1 MSDLNRKYR
10 VLFVDD
16 EPRVTSALT
25 AIFRREY
32 KVSIA
37 NSGADALA
45 LMESTQFDVIVSDQ
59 RMPKMLGNELLA
71 QVSKLYPQTMRILLT
86 GFMDKQAIVDS
97 INEGEVYRF
106 INKPWRNDEMREV
119 IAEAALASE
128 IPVIPVGLATGELA
142 NTDAAILDVNTQ
154 TKVDNATQSNGT
166 APQATTQAA
175 AQVTQD
181 LGDHALLMMEQAKDI
196 RHQIRRFCSDRS
208 IMIYGTQNIEQAV
221 AAATSRENIGVAV
234 IELSQNTETALQTI
248 NLLKQ
253 ARPEVITIA
262 LTEEYD
268 AHTAVDL
275 INQGQVFKYLAKPI
289 DLGGFENA
297 IQNAFV
303 RHNFLKKHKAAQ
315 KRYKVEK
322 TKGTVVSGIQ
332 KMFDRLV
339 RSPGRATT

>member
-1 MSDLNRKYR
+1 MSDFNRKYR

-16 EPRVTSALT
+16 EPRVTSALK

-32 KVSIA
+32 TVSVA

-45 LMESTQFDVIVSDQ
+45 LMAKSKFDVVVSDQ

-71 QVSKLYPQTMRILLT
+71 QISQRYPQTMRILLT

-119 IAEAALASE
+119 IAEAALASD
-128 IPVIPVGLATGELA
+128 IPVIPMGAT
-142 NTDAAILDVNTQ
+142 AINEQPIQ
-154 TKVDNATQSNGT
+154 TTPESAQ
-166 APQATTQAA
+166 QATIAEPAQIAAQAA
-175 AQVTQD
+175 AAKITQN
-181 LGDHALLMMEQAKDI
+181 LGDHALLMMEEAKDI
-196 RHQIRRFCSDRS
+196 RHQIRKFCSDRS

-234 IELSQNTETALQTI
+234 IELSTNTETAMQTI

-268 AHTAVDL
+268 AHTAVNL

-289 DLGGFENA
+289 ELTGFENA

-322 TKGTVVSGIQ
+322 TNGTVVAGIQ
-332 KMFDRLV
+332 EMFNRLI
-339 RSPGRATT
+339 RSPNSAGT